1 MAIINLNI
9 TVDNPSTVSLVYD
22 QIRIQRNDIY
32 DTGTGGWDTNWVDL
46 VDLSGVDAT
55 LDPSYGYVIELN
67 AIQGNYSVIDPNG
80 LDTYW
85 YRSYYYNTTTSGQSG
100 YSEAVLGD
108 SPDLFYNPLYP
119 SELDLSASEELVLN
133 EIRRLIGDPLGLRR
147 EYGDDAASSIHP
159 DGRTYELDE
168 KGWPVSIHMGGVGYN
183 EGTDPTVNG
192 YRYLRFSECINTT
205 EVVCSGTCDF
215 TRGVD
220 IWYYTF
226 RWSDRQI
233 MQAYDN
239 CPVPPGLTEANA
251 NNHAYILYT
260 AIRLLQ
266 SENWHDAI
274 EDGALIRDE
283 GTSYD
288 PTPGFRFREG
298 LLDDLNKRLDDL
310 IKTLMLRG
318 IEGVRVE

>member
-1 MAIINLNI
+1 
-9 TVDNPSTVSLVYD
+9 
-22 QIRIQRNDIY
+22 
-32 DTGTGGWDTNWVDL
+32 
-46 VDLSGVDAT
+46 
-55 LDPSYGYVIELN
+55 
-67 AIQGNYSVIDPNG
+67 
-80 LDTYW
+80 
-85 YRSYYYNTTTSGQSG
+85 
-100 YSEAVLGD
+100 
-108 SPDLFYNPLYP
+108 
-119 SELDLSASEELVLN
+119 
-133 EIRRLIGDPLGLRR
+133 
-147 EYGDDAASSIHP
+147 
-159 DGRTYELDE
+159 
-168 KGWPVSIHMGGVGYN
+168 
-183 EGTDPTVNG
+183 
-192 YRYLRFSECINTT
+192 
-205 EVVCSGTCDF
+205 
-215 TRGVD
+215 
-220 IWYYTF
+220 
-226 RWSDRQI
+226 